1 MSTLVALSS
10 QSISFGCVVSAL
22 IELRRTNKR
31 TLITA
36 IEMYVEV
43 KVRVCFA
50 HLLLHLDVDSTN
62 EGLWNYLSVL
72 PSNVLSDHYK

>member
-1 MSTLVALSS
+1 
-10 QSISFGCVVSAL
+10 
-22 IELRRTNKR
+22 
-31 TLITA
+31 
-36 IEMYVEV
+36 MYVEV